1 MANKSEEQMNM
12 TAALKALTIVAT
24 IIYEAKEIPSG
35 HLYARLMHKVDHET
49 YDALIRR
56 LEAMELIRRTP
67 GHLLQWIGPVDLK
80 PQTPSKAQ

>member
-1 MANKSEEQMNM
+1 MANKSDKAPQL

-80 PQTPSKAQ
+80 PQTPNQAR